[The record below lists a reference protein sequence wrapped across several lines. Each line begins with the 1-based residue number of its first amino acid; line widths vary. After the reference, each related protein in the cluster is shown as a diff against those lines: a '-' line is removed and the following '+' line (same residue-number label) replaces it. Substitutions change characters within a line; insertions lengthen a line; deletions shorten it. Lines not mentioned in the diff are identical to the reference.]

1 MIGYQLVP
9 TLKMIE
15 RARSQNENVYEYM
28 YGLKLRF
35 DNNLHEG
42 DKRRVESSGEVIEDI
57 AISYEDGT
65 RIQIHPTI
73 SDVKDLDKVELYLYL
88 PNQRYGEKITAYA
101 DLNGLDFGKIQTN
114 QSYLEVL
121 GKLISPTKLN
131 KKMGISR
138 VHGLNELYIGS
149 IVWNDYEK
157 KYKKQK
163 RFQSDDEALKH
174 IMRIKTDNEINRRRK
189 EMNKNEGKEKE
200 KCIAEIEKLL
210 QGMTLQELIDLQRQ
224 LEKNRGTEFSEQ

>member
-101 DLNGLDFGKIQTN
+101 DLNGLDFGKMQTN
-114 QSYLEVL
+114 QRYLEAL
-121 GKLISPTKLN
+121 GKLISTTRLYENMRK
-131 KKMGISR
+131 SR
-138 VHGLNELYIGS
+138 AHGLNELYIGS
-149 IVWNDYEK
+149 IGWDD
-157 KYKKQK
+157 YKKIYIKQ
-163 RFQSDDEALKH
+163 RGFRSDDEALNY

-189 EMNKNEGKEKE
+189 ERNKNEEKEKE
-200 KCIAEIEKLL
+200 ECIAEIKKIL
-210 QGMTLQELIDLQRQ
+210 QGMKLQELIDLQRQ
-224 LEKNRGTEFSEQ
+224 LEKNRGTEFSE